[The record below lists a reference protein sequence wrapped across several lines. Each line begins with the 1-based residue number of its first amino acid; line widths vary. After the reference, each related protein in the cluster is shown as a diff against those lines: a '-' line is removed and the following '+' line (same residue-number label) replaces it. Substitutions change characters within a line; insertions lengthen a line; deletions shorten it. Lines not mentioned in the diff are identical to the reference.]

1 MNWGGG
7 KGSILYTIDGAHKA
21 DQRGRGGLRQP
32 FDNDFDYCK
41 YSTRAS
47 APAHSQDYHVC
58 RGSMLM
64 SASWLQQKKFKV
76 KKNKKIK
83 K

>member
-1 MNWGGG
+1 MNGGG
-7 KGSILYTIDGAHKA
+7 GEGEHSIYHR
-21 DQRGRGGLRQP
+21 RGTQSRPNVAGGLRQP

-58 RGSMLM
+58 RGSMLIVCLLV
-64 SASWLQQKKFKV
+64 AAEKV
-76 KKNKKIK
+76 
-83 K
+83 